1 MSIFDLHFLCNMK
14 ITFEAPRK
22 KNSIVQC
29 TRCQSYGHTKTYCA
43 NRLSVLNVEVIT
55 IRQSVP
61 KILLPRRR
69 APFVVG
75 TIQLFIKVAM
85 STAVS
90 RQSGA
95 NLPPD
100 HGVLILARPLHK
112 LTLATLITSLPCY
125 TLTTLPHPSNPHPP
139 IPTSSPPDPRPL
151 ISGPNFPLSS
161 PSSNPCL
168 SS

>member
-1 MSIFDLHFLCNMK
+1 VFNIRHRLTKTPLPLYFVDLEPCDNNMSIFDLHFLCNMK

-43 NRLSVLNVEVIT
+43 NRLSVLNVVVIT

-75 TIQLFIKVAM
+75 PIQPIIKVAM
-85 STAVS
+85 TTAVS
-90 RQSGA
+90 REPGA
-95 NLPPD
+95 ILPP
-100 HGVLILARPLHK
+100 
-112 LTLATLITSLPCY
+112 
-125 TLTTLPHPSNPHPP
+125 TTES
-139 IPTSSPPDPRPL
+139 
-151 ISGPNFPLSS
+151 
-161 PSSNPCL
+161 
-168 SS
+168 